1 MTSRAQ
7 RTTRDLRWHNRSDVL
22 TRLYLRECTNRND
35 LARAS
40 GLSAATISN
49 VVSDL
54 IADGLVGENGSQSSA
69 GGRPRS
75 LLRVRPDFGH
85 VVGVDIG
92 ETEIRVGLFDWT
104 LQPVADDEV
113 RAVATAQI
121 PPHEVA
127 DQILSEIAAVTARAG
142 ITPDGLLGVGIGVPG
157 AGGSVIHAP
166 TLGWS
171 AVPLAGLLRAGLG
184 FAPDV
189 DNGAMALG
197 QAENWRGA
205 ARGAERA
212 VTLLLGIGAG
222 GALSMTAGPAG
233 RARSFTMEWGHTVV
247 DLDGPT
253 CRCGARGCLETYIG
267 AEAIL
272 ARYAAMPGSAPFG
285 GGGGGGG
292 GAGDGGDGDGD
303 GVGGG
308 VGRGSD
314 GVAGGGVEA
323 HLAELVARAVKH
335 QEPAAS
341 AVLDE
346 TARYLGVG
354 ISNLINLVAPD
365 RVILSGWA
373 GALLCDALLPA
384 VRLVV
389 RQHALPYLQEF
400 TRIEPGELGP
410 SATALGAATLPV
422 ARLLADGGRR
432 GDE

>member
-7 RTTRDLRWHNRSDVL
+7 KTTRDLRWHNRSDLL
-22 TRLYLRECTNRND
+22 TRLYLGECTNRND

-75 LLRVRPDFGH
+75 LLRVLPDFGH
-85 VVGVDIG
+85 VVGIDIG

-104 LQPVADDEV
+104 LNPVADEV
-113 RAVATAQI
+113 RPVDTPNV
-121 PPHEVA
+121 PPREVA
-127 DQILSEIAAVTARAG
+127 DQILSEMSAVTARAG
-142 ITPDGLLGVGIGVPG
+142 IGLDSLLGVGIGVPG

-171 AVPLAGLLRAGLG
+171 AVPLAGLLRDGLG
-184 FAPDV
+184 FTPDV

-197 QAENWRGA
+197 QAEAWRGA

-222 GALSMTAGPAG
+222 GALSLAAGPGG

-247 DLDGPT
+247 DLEGPT

-272 ARYAAMPGSAPFG
+272 TRYAAEPGSIPPAV
-285 GGGGGGG
+285 
-292 GAGDGGDGDGD
+292 D
-303 GVGGG
+303 
-308 VGRGSD
+308 
-314 GVAGGGVEA
+314 GVEA
-323 HLAELVARAVKH
+323 QLAELVARAVQH
-335 QEPAAS
+335 HEPAAL
-341 AVLDE
+341 AVLE
-346 TARYLGVG
+346 ATATYLGVG

-365 RVILSGWA
+365 RVIISGWA
-373 GALLCDALLPA
+373 GALLCQAPLLPA
-384 VRLVV
+384 VRKVV

>member
-1 MTSRAQ
+1 MRRGRIRPVTSRAQ
-7 RTTRDLRWHNRSDVL
+7 KTTRDLRWHNRSDLL
-22 TRLYLRECTNRND
+22 TRLYLGECANRND
-35 LARAS
+35 LARSS

-75 LLRVRPDFGH
+75 LLRVLPDFGH

-104 LQPVADDEV
+104 LNPVAEEARPVD
-113 RAVATAQI
+113 I
-121 PPHEVA
+121 PKVPPQEVA
-127 DQILSEIAAVTARAG
+127 DQILSEISAVTARAG
-142 ITPDGLLGVGIGVPG
+142 IAVDSLLGVGIGVPG

-171 AVPLAGLLRAGLG
+171 AVPLAGLLRDGLG
-184 FAPDV
+184 FTPDV

-197 QAENWRGA
+197 QAEAWRGA

-222 GALSMTAGPAG
+222 GALSLAAGPGG
-233 RARSFTMEWGHTVV
+233 RARSFTLEWGHTVV
-247 DLDGPT
+247 DLEGPA

-272 ARYAAMPGSAPFG
+272 ARYAAEPGSVPLTA
-285 GGGGGGG
+285 
-292 GAGDGGDGDGD
+292 D
-303 GVGGG
+303 
-308 VGRGSD
+308 
-314 GVAGGGVEA
+314 GVEA
-323 HLAELVARAVKH
+323 RLEELVVRAVEH
-335 QEPAAS
+335 HESATM
-341 AVLDE
+341 AVLE
-346 TARYLGVG
+346 ATATYLGVG
-354 ISNLINLVAPD
+354 ISNLINLAAPD
-365 RVILSGWA
+365 RVIISGWA
-373 GALLCDALLPA
+373 GALLCRAPLLTA
-384 VRLVV
+384 VRKVV
-389 RQHALPYLQEF
+389 RRHALPYLQEV

-410 SATALGAATLPV
+410 SAAALGAATLPV

-432 GDE
+432 GEQ

>member
-7 RTTRDLRWHNRSDVL
+7 KTTRDLRWHNRSDLL
-22 TRLYLRECTNRND
+22 TRLYLGECVNRND

-54 IADGLVGENGSQSSA
+54 IADGLVMESGSQSSA

-75 LLRVRPDFGH
+75 LLRVRPEYGH

-104 LQPVADDEV
+104 LRPVADEV
-113 RAVATAQI
+113 RPVATALV
-121 PPHEVA
+121 PPREVA
-127 DQILSEIAAVTARAG
+127 DQILSETAAVTARAG
-142 ITPDGLLGVGIGVPG
+142 ITPADLLGVGIGVPG
-157 AGGSVIHAP
+157 AEGAGAVIHAP

-171 AVPLAGLLRAGLG
+171 AVPLADLLHAGLG

-189 DNGAMALG
+189 GNGAMVLG

-212 VTLLLGIGAG
+212 VTLLLGVGAG
-222 GALSMTAGPAG
+222 GALSMAAGPDR
-233 RARSFTMEWGHTVV
+233 RARSFTLEWGHTVV
-247 DLDGPT
+247 DLDGPP

-272 ARYAAMPGSAPFG
+272 ARYAATPGSKPF
-285 GGGGGGG
+285 
-292 GAGDGGDGDGD
+292 A
-303 GVGGG
+303 
-308 VGRGSD
+308 SD
-314 GVAGGGVEA
+314 DVEEQLADLVERAVAG
-323 HLAELVARAVKH
+323 R
-335 QEPAAS
+335 EPAAT
-341 AVLDE
+341 AALDV
-346 TARYLGVG
+346 TADYLGVG
-354 ISNLINLVAPD
+354 ISNLTNLVAPD
-365 RVILSGWA
+365 LVILSGWA
-373 GALLCDALLPA
+373 GALLCQALLPA
-384 VRLVV
+384 VRRVV
-389 RQHALPYLQEF
+389 GRHALPYLRES

-410 SATALGAATLPV
+410 SATALGAATLPI

-432 GDE
+432 GDA

>member
-7 RTTRDLRWHNRSDVL
+7 KTTRDLRWHNRSDLL
-22 TRLYLRECTNRND
+22 TRLYLGEATNRND

-40 GLSAATISN
+40 GLSAATVSN

-54 IADGLVGENGSQSSA
+54 IADGLVGENGSLSSA

-75 LLRVRPDFGH
+75 LLRVLPAYGH

-92 ETEIRVGLFDWT
+92 ETEVRVGLFDWT
-104 LQPVADDEV
+104 LNPVADEV
-113 RAVATAQI
+113 RPVDTPKV
-121 PPHEVA
+121 PPREVA
-127 DQILSEIAAVTARAG
+127 DQILSEIYAVTERAG
-142 ITPDGLLGVGIGVPG
+142 IAVGNLVGVGIGVPG

-171 AVPLAGLLRAGLG
+171 AVPLAGLLRDRLG
-184 FAPDV
+184 FTPDV

-197 QAENWRGA
+197 QAEAWRGA

-222 GALSMTAGPAG
+222 GALSLAAGPGG

-247 DLDGPT
+247 DLEGPI
-253 CRCGARGCLETYIG
+253 CRCGARGCLEAYIG

-272 ARYAAMPGSAPFG
+272 ARYEATPGSTPLSSA
-285 GGGGGGG
+285 
-292 GAGDGGDGDGD
+292 D
-303 GVGGG
+303 
-308 VGRGSD
+308 
-314 GVAGGGVEA
+314 GVEA
-323 HLAELVARAVKH
+323 QLAELVARAAQH
-335 QEPAAS
+335 REPAAL
-341 AVLDE
+341 ALLE
-346 TARYLGVG
+346 ATAAYLGVG

-365 RVILSGWA
+365 RVIISGWA
-373 GALLCDALLPA
+373 GALLCQASLLPA
-384 VRLVV
+384 VRSAV
-389 RQHALPYLQEF
+389 RQHALPYLDEF

-432 GDE
+432 GDG

>member
-7 RTTRDLRWHNRSDVL
+7 KTTRDLRWHNRADVL
-22 TRLYLRECTNRND
+22 TRLYLGECTNRND

-54 IADGLVGENGSQSSA
+54 ISDGLVAENGSQSSA

-75 LLRVRPDFGH
+75 LLRVRPEFGH
-85 VVGVDIG
+85 VVGIDIG

-104 LQPVADDEV
+104 LRPVADEV
-113 RAVATAQI
+113 RPAATSQV
-121 PPHEVA
+121 PPREVA
-127 DQILSEIAAVTARAG
+127 EQILSEISAVTARAG
-142 ITPDGLLGVGIGVPG
+142 ITPDALLGVGVGAPG

-171 AVPLAGLLRAGLG
+171 AVPLGGLLREGLG

-197 QAENWRGA
+197 KAEAWRGA
-205 ARGAERA
+205 ARGSERA

-222 GALSMTAGPAG
+222 GALSMAAGPAG

-247 DLDGPT
+247 DLEGPV

-272 ARYAAMPGSAPFG
+272 ARYADASLSKPF
-285 GGGGGGG
+285 
-292 GAGDGGDGDGD
+292 
-303 GVGGG
+303 
-308 VGRGSD
+308 
-314 GVAGGGVEA
+314 VADGVEA
-323 HLAELVARAVKH
+323 QLAELVERAVQH
-335 QEPAAS
+335 GEPAARL
-341 AVLDE
+341 VLDD

-365 RVILSGWA
+365 RVIISGWA

-384 VRLVV
+384 VRLIV
-389 RQHALPYLQEF
+389 RQHALPYLQEL

-432 GDE
+432 GGE

>member
-1 MTSRAQ
+1 VTSRAQ
-7 RTTRDLRWHNRSDVL
+7 KTTRDLRWHNRSDLL
-22 TRLYLRECTNRND
+22 TRLYLGECTNRND

-75 LLRVRPDFGH
+75 LLRVLPDFGH

-104 LQPVADDEV
+104 LNPVADEV
-113 RAVATAQI
+113 RPLDTPKV
-121 PPHEVA
+121 PPQEVA
-127 DQILSEIAAVTARAG
+127 DQILSEMAAVTARAG
-142 ITPDGLLGVGIGVPG
+142 IALDGLLGVGIGVPG

-171 AVPLAGLLRAGLG
+171 AVPLAGLLRDGLG
-184 FAPDV
+184 FTPDV

-197 QAENWRGA
+197 QAEAWRGA

-222 GALSMTAGPAG
+222 GALSLAAGPGG

-247 DLDGPT
+247 DLEGPA

-272 ARYAAMPGSAPFG
+272 ARYAAEPGSTAL
-285 GGGGGGG
+285 
-292 GAGDGGDGDGD
+292 AAD
-303 GVGGG
+303 
-308 VGRGSD
+308 
-314 GVAGGGVEA
+314 GVEA
-323 HLAELVARAVKH
+323 QLEELVARAVQH
-335 QEPAAS
+335 YEPAAL
-341 AVLDE
+341 AVLE
-346 TARYLGVG
+346 ATATYLGVG

-365 RVILSGWA
+365 RVIISGWA
-373 GALLCDALLPA
+373 GALLCQAPLLPA
-384 VRLVV
+384 VRKVV
-389 RQHALPYLQEF
+389 RRHALPYLQEF

-432 GDE
+432 GDERG

>member
-1 MTSRAQ
+1 VTSRTQ
-7 RTTRDLRWHNRSDVL
+7 KTTRDLRWHNRSDVL

-272 ARYAAMPGSAPFG
+272 ARYAAVPSSAPFT
-285 GGGGGGG
+285 
-292 GAGDGGDGDGD
+292 GD
-303 GVGGG
+303 
-308 VGRGSD
+308 
-314 GVAGGGVEA
+314 GVEA
-323 HLAELVARAVKH
+323 HLAELVGRAVKH
-335 QEPAAS
+335 RETAAVE
-341 AVLDE
+341 VLDD
-346 TARYLGVG
+346 TAQYLGIG

-373 GALLCDALLPA
+373 GALLSDALLPA

-432 GDE
+432 VDE